1 MRAIIQRVNS
11 AQVIVDENTV
21 GEIQN
26 GYLIYLGITHTDTSF
41 TADKLIDKILKIR
54 LFPSES
60 KPINANISSV
70 EGEILV
76 ISQFT
81 LYASTKK
88 GNRPNF
94 MLAAK
99 PEQAKLLYDYF
110 VKKLDTE
117 YEHKIASGCF
127 GADMKVISE
136 NDGPINIIVDID

>member
-21 GEIQN
+21 GEIQK

-41 TADKLIDKILKIR
+41 TADKLVDKILKIR
-54 LFPSES
+54 LFPSDS
-60 KPINANISSV
+60 KPINANISSI

-76 ISQFT
+76 VSQFT

-94 MLAAK
+94 RLAAK
-99 PEQAKLLYDYF
+99 PEHAELLYDYF
-110 VKKLDTE
+110 VKKLE
-117 YEHKIASGCF
+117 SAYKHKIASGRF

>member
-11 AQVIVDENTV
+11 AQVIVEENTV

-41 TADKLIDKILKIR
+41 TADKLISKLLKIR
-54 LFPSES
+54 LFPSEG
-60 KPINANISSV
+60 KPINANLSSAK
-70 EGEILV
+70 GEILV
-76 ISQFT
+76 VSQFT
-81 LYASTKK
+81 LYASNKK

-94 MLAAK
+94 RLAAK
-99 PEQAKLLYDYF
+99 PEQAELLYNYF
-110 VKKLDTE
+110 VKKLETDFE
-117 YEHKIASGCF
+117 NKVASGRF